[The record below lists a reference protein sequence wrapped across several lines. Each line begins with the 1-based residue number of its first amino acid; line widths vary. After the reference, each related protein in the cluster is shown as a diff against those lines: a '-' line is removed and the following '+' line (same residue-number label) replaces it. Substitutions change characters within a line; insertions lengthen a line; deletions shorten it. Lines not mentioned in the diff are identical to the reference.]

1 MAGKI
6 EGKVNNKNQNEI
18 IDENIKYVFFFK
30 KCKISTNVCKYAP

>member
-18 IDENIKYVFFFK
+18 IDENIKYVFVK
-30 KCKISTNVCKYAP
+30 KM